1 MKPDLLIIVGPTGVG
16 KTELSLQ
23 LAQEYQGEIISADSM
38 QVYQGMD
45 IGTAKVS
52 REEQTVVPHHLIDLI
67 TPAESFSVQ
76 QYQQIARKKIEE
88 IQERHH
94 LPMLVGGTGLYIES
108 VVHEYQMANVTDCP
122 TLRQELEEFAE
133 SKGNQALH
141 SRLQNVD
148 PISAAKLHPNDRR
161 RIIRALEVFEVT
173 GKTLSEQQSRKES
186 PYRVLWIGLNLPRE
200 VLYQQINRR
209 VDQMIA
215 DGLEQEV
222 RQLLASGFEEH
233 HTAMQAIGYKEMIQ
247 YLKGN
252 ISLEKAIDDIKQGSR
267 RYAKRQ
273 LSWFRRI
280 QEIHWFDKTEV
291 DVFIEINHLVAG
303 KFPSYRE

>member
-1 MKPDLLIIVGPTGVG
+1 MKPDLLVIIGPTGVG

-23 LAQEYQGEIISADSM
+23 LAKEFHGEIISADSM

-52 REEQTVVPHHLIDLI
+52 DDEQKIVPHHLIDMI

-76 QYQQIARKKIEE
+76 QYQQIVRKKIDE
-88 IQERHH
+88 IQARNH

-108 VVHEYQMANVTDCP
+108 VVYEYQMANATENP
-122 TLRQELEEFAE
+122 TLRQELEQFAE
-133 SKGNQALH
+133 SKGNGQLH
-141 SRLQNVD
+141 QRLQKVD
-148 PISAAKLHPNDRR
+148 SLAAAKLHPNDRR
-161 RIIRALEVFEVT
+161 RIIRALEVYEVT

-186 PYRVLWIGLNLPRE
+186 PYHVLWIGLTLPRE
-200 VLYQQINRR
+200 ILYQQINQR
-209 VDQMIA
+209 VDQMITF
-215 DGLEQEV
+215 GLEQEV

-247 YLKGN
+247 YLHGH
-252 ISLEKAIDDIKQGSR
+252 ISIEEAIKDIKQGSR

-280 QEIHWFDKTEV
+280 EEIQWFDKTEA